1 MPDLK
6 ITASE
11 IAMAEKQLTSDKLSK
26 LILNEGPLPI
36 RAIVKGLSKDIPL
49 FEQFSPSKQRR
60 IIMRIMSKGD
70 ITHSIIF
77 KKVGW
82 GQWTAIEVPKVD
94 FETQRALT
102 NDLNLN
108 FVETS
113 IRKPILVSKED
124 SNDIA
129 DDENAL
135 ISDDDATDS
144 TQLVAKINHHR
155 KRSRRYSVSLKP
167 RSRLNSITNIDDTNM
182 RINKNN
188 NPTFMLDMNGRRRRR
203 SSVVLSG
210 PIWKSNGNCFS
221 TYSSRRNSEVA
232 LISDNEI
239 FNNKNG
245 NGHIDESDMTSP
257 EQYNYNYLP
266 QLKQIPISN
275 NFEFVS
281 QNNDNN
287 NNPVYDSMSNSP
299 VSDFIANQVH
309 IPTNHYIIKSSHLS
323 GNKAPKNSRK
333 NSNKESS
340 IRSTLLSTVDF
351 DSSGSS
357 SDTDDEDWEAIGPES
372 LRSNHYKQSTCLK
385 SKISHN
391 KHVQVSHNPHQDKDI
406 ASLLLSLKS

>member
-1 MPDLK
+1 MSDIK

-11 IAMAEKQLTSDKLSK
+11 IAMAEKQVTSDKLSK
-26 LILNEGPLPI
+26 LILEEGPIPI
-36 RAIVKGLSKDIPL
+36 RTIVKGLSKDIPL

-82 GQWTAIEVPKVD
+82 GQWTAIKVPKVD

-113 IRKPILVSKED
+113 IRKPNIISKDD

-129 DDENAL
+129 DDENVL
-135 ISDDDATDS
+135 ISDDDTTDQA
-144 TQLVAKINHHR
+144 QLVAKVNHHR
-155 KRSRRYSVSLKP
+155 NRSRRYSVSLKP
-167 RSRLNSITNIDDTNM
+167 RSRLNSITNMDDTNLK
-182 RINKNN
+182 INKNN
-188 NPTFMLDMNGRRRRR
+188 NSTFMLGMNGKRRK
-203 SSVVLSG
+203 SSAVLSG
-210 PIWKSNGNCFS
+210 PIWKNNGNCFS
-221 TYSSRRNSEVA
+221 TYSSRRNSEAA
-232 LISDNEI
+232 LVSDNEI

-245 NGHIDESDMTSP
+245 NSQDDESDMTSP
-257 EQYNYNYLP
+257 EQYNHNYLP
-266 QLKQIPISN
+266 QLKQIPIAN
-275 NFEFVS
+275 NFEFMS
-281 QNNDNN
+281 HNISNN

-299 VSDFIANQVH
+299 VSDFIPNQLNL
-309 IPTNHYIIKSSHLS
+309 PTNHYIIKSSHLS
-323 GNKAPKNSRK
+323 KNKSPKNSRK

-340 IRSTLLSTVDF
+340 IRSTLPPTVDYN
-351 DSSGSS
+351 SSGS

-372 LRSNHYKQSTCLK
+372 LRSVKYKK
-385 SKISHN
+385 SESVTLRSPRRKHIQISHN
-391 KHVQVSHNPHQDKDI
+391 SHQDKDI